1 MGSGGFGAG
10 STLLADVH
18 TLHLHTFV
26 GFYSITIAQGPTILD
41 SFTFE
46 WEKVDLKSNGMI

>member
-1 MGSGGFGAG
+1 MRPA
-10 STLLADVH
+10 H
-18 TLHLHTFV
+18 TLQLHTFV

-46 WEKVDLKSNGMI
+46 WEKVDLKKIQSNGMMI